1 VVQGDRRMS
10 RAEQVLEENKKLDDL
25 IREIRELNGDILSND
40 NLKTLTLSSINKQLV
55 DISITMALI
64 YDLLNK
70 KEI

>member
-1 VVQGDRRMS
+1 MS
-10 RAEQVLEENKKLDDL
+10 RTEQVLEENKKV
-25 IREIRELNGDILSND
+25 D
-40 NLKTLTLSSINKQLV
+40 NLINDMKRLRGDNLNSDDVNMLTMGSINKQLV

>member
-1 VVQGDRRMS
+1 MS

-25 IREIRELNGDILSND
+25 IREIRDLNGDILSND

-55 DISITMALI
+55 DISITMAMI

-70 KEI
+70 KEIEE

>member
-1 VVQGDRRMS
+1 MS
-10 RAEQVLEENKKLDDL
+10 RTEQVLEENKKLDDL

-55 DISITMALI
+55 DISITMAMI

-70 KEI
+70 KEIEE